1 MLSVKSAKK
10 TFALKQKLKG
20 FNLLEVVIV
29 TAFLLFFLVVV
40 IQLVS
45 LTAKNTV
52 RALNT
57 VIIQKDLRHAQMD
70 IAKNISNSTWNR
82 FACTEG
88 PGTQGI
94 YYFGD
99 DARHPLLIQSAMN
112 DDGTINADKDMI
124 PILKKYTLYY
134 IVRPPGDTCAPAV
147 DYNNTPALPSPDVYC
162 PHKWLVKKEIKT
174 CAFCLSPLVTLEM
187 LKVYM
192 STDFKDTVF
201 DNILSQKI
209 LAENV
214 IDFTI
219 TPPADGSLLTI
230 YYNGTTKS
238 VNSGALSCQLVTF
251 KDKKYFVRF
260 FSNENLLN
268 ENQNLF
274 SLNGKAEPKN

>member
-1 MLSVKSAKK
+1 MLGIKPTKKSND
-10 TFALKQKLKG
+10 LKMNPAG

-29 TAFLLFFLVVV
+29 TAFLFFFLAVV
-40 IQLVS
+40 IQLVN

-57 VIIQKDLRHAQMD
+57 VIIQKDLRRAQMD

-88 PGTQGI
+88 QGTPGI

-112 DDGTINADKDMI
+112 DDGTINTDKDMI

-134 IVRPPGDTCAPAV
+134 VVRPPGDPCAPAV
-147 DYNNTPALPSPDVYC
+147 DYNNNPALPAPDVYC

-187 LKVYM
+187 LQVYM
-192 STDFKDTVF
+192 STNFNDTVF
-201 DNILSQKI
+201 GNILSQKI

-219 TPPADGSLLTI
+219 TPPAAGSLLTI
-230 YYNGTTKS
+230 YYNGAAKS

-268 ENQNLF
+268 ESRNLF
-274 SLNGKAEPKN
+274 SLNSKTEPKN